1 MNLWIQWCR
10 TIFNCLYSHLNDL
23 INDYCKAIICFAI
36 VYSSLIFAKRCDAK
50 YQFNLPGRH
59 TLSLSNNSTI
69 PINALIFTTFSEMRM
84 CTKMGKNSFEKPWQ
98 VMKRQLDTRELMNT
112 DRYFQRV
119 AQAMKWD
126 SLGFHP
132 LPARINMKSF

>member
-1 MNLWIQWCR
+1 MNFWIQWCR

-23 INDYCKAIICFAI
+23 INDYCKAIICFAN
-36 VYSSLIFAKRCDAK
+36 VYSSLIFAKRLRCQIPIQSAWTP
-50 YQFNLPGRH
+50 YSLP
-59 TLSLSNNSTI
+59 LKQLNNSNQRTHFHH
-69 PINALIFTTFSEMRM
+69 IFR
-84 CTKMGKNSFEKPWQ
+84 NSNVHENGEKLKKPWQ
-98 VMKRQLDTRELMNT
+98 VIKGQLDTRELMNT

-119 AQAMKWD
+119 AQEMKWD